1 MLHVKYNRED
11 QNADTNYTYPI
22 SRNNSVPYNMC
33 YLEKMNTYQQNKNE
47 NLECKSFMSYTSR
60 SRQTKK
66 RGIESIERASQW
78 E

>member
-11 QNADTNYTYPI
+11 QNADTNYPI

-66 RGIESIERASQW
+66 RGIESIERTSR
-78 E
+78 

>member
-1 MLHVKYNRED
+1 MLHVNYNRED
-11 QNADTNYTYPI
+11 QNADTN
-22 SRNNSVPYNMC
+22 NNSVPYNMC

-66 RGIESIERASQW
+66 RGIESIERTSR
-78 E
+78 